1 LIGAS
6 RREEKKYMRREES
19 PIPPDPILARSG
31 ESPIPSDPITAG
43 SRARTRYYAEFV
55 RVNPEEVP
63 GQVQAVLDEKEAEEW
78 HLVGVAGGLP
88 KGGMILFWDTQ
99 RPSFGRAKWG
109 RSSERSSTA

>member
-1 LIGAS
+1 
-6 RREEKKYMRREES
+6 M
-19 PIPPDPILARSG
+19 
-31 ESPIPSDPITAG
+31 
-43 SRARTRYYAEFV
+43 
-55 RVNPEEVP
+55 
-63 GQVQAVLDEKEAEEW
+63 QAVLDEKEAEEW